1 MTWRHDLEIIKHHVE
16 TGGVWAG
23 DQIDKVNLRK
33 LRNDGYIGYDS
44 DRELYVATVAGKRTW
59 SRWRHIYF
67 VWDRFLRLKWR
78 VREAL
83 LTLTQ
88 EAE

>member
-23 DQIDKVNLRK
+23 DQICKVNLRK
-33 LRNDGYIGYDS
+33 LRHEGYIRFDH
-44 DRELYVATVAGKRTW
+44 DAQKYVATVAGLRAW
-59 SRWRHIYF
+59 RRWRF
-67 VWDRFLRLKWR
+67 VYSLWDAVLRLKWR

-83 LTLTQ
+83 
-88 EAE
+88 AKVA